1 MAKEQ
6 LPELRKYRNNYT
18 EPGLWAK
25 IAKVAQKAGIKVVY
39 LALLFYYV
47 LKSGTTTTKDRSL
60 ILGALGYFILPLD
73 LIPDAIPV
81 VGFSDD
87 LAALIAVYVA
97 MKHSITPEIEL
108 QAQTRLEKW
117 FPQYSQS
124 DIDIHIIDLIALPD
138 RQIV

>member
-1 MAKEQ
+1 MSTQ
-6 LPELRKYRNNYT
+6 RLPDLKKYQGSYT

-25 IAKVAQKAGIKVVY
+25 IAKAAQKAGIKVIY

-47 LKSGTTTTKDRSL
+47 LKSGTTTRKDRSL

-97 MKHSITPEIEL
+97 MKRSITPEIEL
-108 QAQTRLEKW
+108 QAKSRLEKW
-117 FPQYSQS
+117 FPQYVEA
-124 DIDIHIIDLIALPD
+124 DIDI
-138 RQIV
+138 QG

>member
-6 LPELRKYRNNYT
+6 LPNLKEYQGSYS

-25 IAKVAQKAGIKVVY
+25 IAKVAGKAGIKVIY

-47 LKSGTTTTKDRSL
+47 LKSGTTTKKDRSL

-87 LAALIAVYVA
+87 LAALVAVYVA

-108 QAQTRLEKW
+108 QAKSRLEKW
-117 FPQYSQS
+117 FPEYCQT
-124 DIDIHIIDLIALPD
+124 DIDI
-138 RQIV
+138 Q

>member
-1 MAKEQ
+1 MATGQ
-6 LPELRKYRNNYT
+6 YSNIRKYRNRYT

-25 IAKVAQKAGIKVVY
+25 IAKVAQKAGIKVIY

-47 LKSGTTTTKDRSL
+47 LRSGTTSSKDRSL

-87 LAALIAVYVA
+87 LAALVAVYVA

-108 QAQTRLEKW
+108 QAQSRLEKW
-117 FPQYSQS
+117 FPQYCQA
-124 DIDIHIIDLIALPD
+124 DIDI
-138 RQIV
+138 QG

>member
-6 LPELRKYRNNYT
+6 LPNLREYQGNYT
-18 EPGLWAK
+18 EQGLWVK
-25 IAKVAQKAGIKVVY
+25 IAKVARKAGIKVIY

-47 LKSGTTTTKDRSL
+47 LRSGTTSKKDRSL

-87 LAALIAVYVA
+87 LAALVAVYVA

-108 QAQTRLEKW
+108 QAQSRLEKW
-117 FPQYSQS
+117 FPQYCQT
-124 DIDIHIIDLIALPD
+124 DIDI
-138 RQIV
+138 QG